1 MIRRGT
7 GVLVCFCFWFQT
19 LGTIRADDLST
30 DHVLE
35 RQVSERQ
42 TDGLSEIGVKECAAC
57 HSAPSPIYEQLQVTR
72 FIRLVEAKEWFER
85 DKHAYAYHLVR
96 QDLTETELER
106 PENKSNK
113 LSVEIR
119 KRLKWPEGQEGDAM
133 FQAKCLTCHTGVDL
147 SLPSPSQEV
156 RQTNLQFGVQC
167 EACHGPGSEYTKTH
181 QHQQVAWRAKT
192 PAEKSELGMW
202 NLASPSTCADVC
214 LSCHLGS
221 ITQDRFVSHDMVAA
235 GHPPLPPF
243 DLQTFLDAMP
253 PHWKTIQ
260 DKPYQ
265 AATSKR
271 ETREFALQNEYYS
284 AHYDLQSL
292 GPMNKI
298 QQAIQSSYHRT
309 QRSMIGGLVAND
321 NGIKLIH
328 AAAAQAQREPNQWG
342 DFAMYDCMGCH
353 QELSKSRIRWRPE
366 SRIPGRAFPSNWLSL
381 ENASIHKTNASNHD
395 RLTNEMFAAFNSV
408 PFGDA
413 KKLAALSNPH
423 LASLTDRLRDRI
435 RMERQIM
442 SEADVKQWLQVLL
455 ADREE
460 KLTDY
465 WLAKQTAWM
474 VTIAV
479 TELADHGVVP
489 RQAIQANLAELSQ
502 LLSLNLQ
509 IPPQASV
516 LDAQQSTLEIARSF
530 DAVRCR
536 TLIRELVETAVSSK

>member
-1 MIRRGT
+1 MIHRWI
-7 GVLVCFCFWFQT
+7 GVLLCFCFWFQT
-19 LGTIRADDLST
+19 LGITRADDLS
-30 DHVLE
+30 LGNL
-35 RQVSERQ
+35 SERK
-42 TDGLSEIGVKECAAC
+42 TDGLGEIGVKECAAC
-57 HSAPSPIYEQLQVTR
+57 HSAPSPIYEQLKVTR

-85 DKHAYAYHLVR
+85 DKHAYAFHLVR
-96 QDLTETELER
+96 QDLPEADLER

-119 KRLKWPEGQEGDAM
+119 KRLKWPVGQVGDAM
-133 FQAKCLTCHTGVDL
+133 FQAKCLTCHAGVDL

-156 RQTNLQFGVQC
+156 LQTNLQFGVQC
-167 EACHGPGSEYTKTH
+167 EACHGPGSEYTKTD
-181 QHQQVAWRAKT
+181 QHQQVSWRAKT
-192 PAEKSELGMW
+192 PAEKSKLGMW
-202 NLASPSTCADVC
+202 DLASPSTCADVC

-221 ITQDRFVSHDMVAA
+221 ITQGRFVSHDMYAA

-253 PHWKTIQ
+253 PHWQTIQ
-260 DKPYQ
+260 NKPYQ
-265 AATSKR
+265 AATDKQQ
-271 ETREFALQNEYYS
+271 TQEFVLQSEYYL

-292 GPMNKI
+292 GPMDKI
-298 QQAIQSSYHRT
+298 EQAIKSSYDRT
-309 QRSMIGGLVAND
+309 RRSMIGGLVAND

-328 AAAAQAQREPNQWG
+328 AAAAQAQVEPNNWG
-342 DFAMYDCMGCH
+342 DFSMYDCMGCH
-353 QELSKSRIRWRPE
+353 QELSKSKVRWRPD

-381 ENASIHKTNASNHD
+381 EHPSLHKTNASNHD

-413 KKLAALSNPH
+413 KKLAALSNDH
-423 LASLTDRLRDRI
+423 LVSLADRFRDRN

-442 SEADVKQWLQVLL
+442 SEADVKHWLQVLL

-465 WLAKQTAWM
+465 WMAKQTAWM
-474 VTIAV
+474 VTVAV
-479 TELADHGVVP
+479 KELVDHGVLS
-489 RQAIQANLAELSQ
+489 RNAIQANLDELSQ

-509 IPPQASV
+509 IPPNASV
-516 LDAQQSTLEIARSF
+516 LDAQKSTLEIAGSF

-536 TLIRELVETAVSSK
+536 TLIRELVETALSTK